1 MNDYAPKHPAL
12 PLPIPALGGCGSG
25 VSGTFTDS
33 VSGNQWS
40 FDGGELAITNSGMS
54 KGGHRYEPDSDKIR
68 LSAPGGVGR
77 TLENNIKH
85 NGCPSGAGIPREACK
100 S

>member
-1 MNDYAPKHPAL
+1 MNDHAPKYPAL

-25 VSGTFTDS
+25 VSGTCTDS

-40 FDGGELAITNSGMS
+40 FDGGELTITNSGMS
-54 KGGHRYEPDSDKIR
+54 MGGYKYEPDSDKIR
-68 LSAPGGVGR
+68 LSAPGGAGR
-77 TLENNIKH
+77 TLEISIKDK
-85 NGCPSGAGIPREACK
+85 GCLSGAGIPGEACK